1 MARRVRGQGFG
12 VKGKLFENRG
22 LKILGDVA
30 LARAARYGGM
40 A

>member
-1 MARRVRGQGFG
+1 MAGRGRGQGLDA
-12 VKGKLFENRG
+12 KGKLFENKG
-22 LKILGDVA
+22 LKISGDVA